1 MRPLND
7 RPFLL
12 LGYFAL
18 VLSIGGTSLAHATD
32 APASPEQSAP
42 ATGDVQDRG
51 IQRGQFGGTL
61 APAVILP
68 DRRSGFYCLQSQGKC
83 YCDRTQSGDC
93 DLMKGYVCQAG
104 TYVNTSVLDGE
115 CTAKR

>member
-1 MRPLND
+1 MRSLTD
-7 RPFLL
+7 RTFFI
-12 LGYFAL
+12 LGFVSL
-18 VLSIGGTSLAHATD
+18 TILIGGISLASAAD
-32 APASPEQSAP
+32 APPSPEQSAP

-115 CTAKR
+115 CSAKR